1 MRRLSLTT
9 AVAVGLFALAC
20 TDDRQ
25 EGPTGPA
32 STAATAKSCPSS
44 DPIQSQICALFKP
57 TDNLASA
64 TDFYNNIKTK
74 LTKDPAAA
82 RARAID
88 LMNFT
93 FKLYYA
99 GKLLD
104 PNGTADPTTPGAAVK
119 LSCDVFV
126 LVSPS
131 GTTCPITSGDLSTTQ
146 GPHSTLQACGPSG
159 CLALPPDKHSGV
171 SVPKDALLGPAF
183 IKVDPLPATTP
194 REGPLDT
201 PKDQYLLFRQFELLG
216 FDHFEKKVLVG
227 ICHLD
232 PADGDFAPPT
242 AAVDGRLKLAHNI
255 IVGGETETIEE
266 FDRVAAPFLDCSDFN
281 SSDDEVPPVITLG
294 WSIRGSFASLGGT
307 LLRKAMTPVLNA
319 LLPEPVQAAMVSGC
333 CLGGLPT
340 RLSPWGAVDS
350 LSGQDVRFFT
360 DEESGETFDP
370 GGEFFSTGN
379 PLSWAYSS
387 DGGSV
392 NDATAYPA
400 VQVIDPTSE
409 GPRNGVNVT
418 VSLAPGGGSGTLSGT
433 LTRSTSGPDTTA
445 VFNDL
450 IINQAGTYQLRFTF
464 TAPGLP
470 SDAIKDSGIFTVS
483 DP

>member
-93 FKLYYA
+93 LKLYYA

-131 GTTCPITSGDLSTTQ
+131 GTTCPISSGDLSTTS
-146 GPHSTLQACGPSG
+146 GEHSTLQACGPAG

-171 SVPKDALLGPAF
+171 SVPKDALLGLAF
-183 IKVDPLPATTP
+183 IKVDPLQATSP

-201 PKDQYLLFRQFELLG
+201 PKDQYLLFRQLELLG
-216 FDHFEKKVLVG
+216 ANEFANGKKALVG

-242 AAVDGRLKLAHNI
+242 AAVEGRLKLARND
-255 IVGGETETIEE
+255 GEDSIEE

-281 SSDDEVPPVITLG
+281 SSDDEVPVFEEGSATFLQGQLG
-294 WSIRGSFASLGGT
+294 SAGRALGRT
-307 LLRKAMTPVLNA
+307 IAPILLS
-319 LLPEPVQAAMVSGC
+319 LLPEPAQAAMVGGC
-333 CLGGLPT
+333 CLGGAT
-340 RLSPWGAVDS
+340 SRLSPWGAVDS
-350 LSGQDVRFFT
+350 LSGQEVSFFS
-360 DEESGETFDP
+360 DPNGGESFDP
-370 GGEFFSTGN
+370 GGRLFNTGQVIT
-379 PLSWAYSS
+379 WTYT
-387 DGGSV
+387 DGASV
-392 NDATAYPA
+392 QKSGYPA
-400 VQVIDPTSE
+400 VQVIDPTS
-409 GPRNGVNVT
+409 GPRSGVNVT
-418 VSLAPGGGSGTLSGT
+418 VSLAPGGGTVPRLLG
-433 LTRSTSGPDTTA
+433 
-445 VFNDL
+445 F
-450 IINQAGTYQLRFTF
+450 QLLR
-464 TAPGLP
+464 
-470 SDAIKDSGIFTVS
+470 
-483 DP
+483 

>member
-1 MRRLSLTT
+1 MRRL
-9 AVAVGLFALAC
+9 ALATALVGSLIVVSC
-20 TDDRQ
+20 TDERQ
-25 EGPTGPA
+25 VGPTGPA
-32 STAATAKSCPSS
+32 STAATSKSCPSS
-44 DPIQSQICALFKP
+44 DPIQSQICALFP
-57 TDNLASA
+57 ATDLLKSA

-104 PNGTADPTTPGAAVK
+104 PNGTADPTTSGAAVK
-119 LSCDVFV
+119 LSCDVYALF
-126 LVSPS
+126 LPP
-131 GTTCPITSGDLSTTQ
+131 GTTCPISSGDLSTTLD
-146 GPHSTLQACGPSG
+146 PHSTLQACGPAG

-171 SVPKDALLGPAF
+171 SVPKDALHGLAF
-183 IKVDPLPATTP
+183 IKITPIPASSP
-194 REGPLDT
+194 RSGPLNT
-201 PKDQYLLFRQFELLG
+201 PKDQYLLFRLFELLG
-216 FDHFEKKVLVG
+216 FDQFDKNVLVG

-255 IVGGETETIEE
+255 IVEGETETIEE
-266 FDRVAAPFLDCSDFN
+266 FDRVVAPFLDCSNFN
-281 SSDDEVPPVITLG
+281 STDDEVPPVITLG

-319 LLPEPVQAAMVSGC
+319 LLPEPVQATMVSGC

-350 LSGQDVRFFT
+350 LSGQTVSFFT
-360 DEESGETFDP
+360 DQASGETFDP
-370 GGEFFSTGN
+370 GGESFSTGF
-379 PLSWAYSS
+379 PLSWMYSS

-392 NDATAYPA
+392 NDATAYPT
-400 VQVIDPTSE
+400 VQVIDPTS
-409 GPRNGVNVT
+409 GPRNGVSVT
-418 VSLAPGGGSGTLSGT
+418 VSLIPVSGSGTLSGT

-450 IINQAGTYQLRFTF
+450 TINQAGTYKLRFTF
-464 TAPGLP
+464 TAADLP
-470 SDAIKDSGIFTVS
+470 DAFIDSGTFTVTV
-483 DP
+483 PIG